1 MIGYILLL
9 VAQTRPTI
17 RSRYSIIGR
26 VIAWG
31 NGDQPTDILRP
42 DRGRKSSPAA

>member
-17 RSRYSIIGR
+17 GSRYSIIGR
-26 VIAWG
+26 MIA
-31 NGDQPTDILRP
+31 
-42 DRGRKSSPAA
+42 